1 MMRIVRGSIER
12 WLAVTLLTL
21 AIGLQVVEAT
31 GHWDRSLQDT
41 ADEAVIV
48 TLVLC
53 VGAALVV
60 AAVTRP
66 RISLSVIHAPVVI
79 RLAAAFECLS
89 SVGAAC
95 LASTS
100 PPLSLRI

>member
-1 MMRIVRGSIER
+1 MMRIVRGTIGT
-12 WLAVTLLTL
+12 WLAVTLLTV

-41 ADEAVIV
+41 TDEAVIV

-60 AAVTRP
+60 AAATRP

-79 RLAAAFECLS
+79 RLATATARLWP
-89 SVGAAC
+89 VGAAS
-95 LASTS
+95 ASNTS
-100 PPLSLRI
+100 PPLSLRV

>member
-1 MMRIVRGSIER
+1 MRIVRGTIER

-66 RISLSVIHAPVVI
+66 RISLALIHTLVVI
-79 RLAAAFECLS
+79 RLATAFECFC
-89 SVGAAC
+89 SVGAAS
-95 LASTS
+95 ASNTS
-100 PPLSLRI
+100 PPLSLRV

>member
-1 MMRIVRGSIER
+1 MMRIVRGTIGT

-31 GHWDRSLQDT
+31 GHWDRSFQDT

-60 AAVTRP
+60 AARTRP
-66 RISLSVIHAPVVI
+66 RITLSVIHAAVVL
-79 RLAAAFECLS
+79 RLATAFECLWS
-89 SVGAAC
+89 AGAAF
-95 LASTS
+95 ASNTS
-100 PPLSLRI
+100 PPLGLRV

>member
-1 MMRIVRGSIER
+1 MIRIVRGTIGTC
-12 WLAVTLLTL
+12 LAVTLLTL

-31 GHWDRSLQDT
+31 GQWDRSFQDT

-79 RLAAAFECLS
+79 RLAAAFECVS
-89 SVGAAC
+89 PVGAA
-95 LASTS
+95 SSNTS

>member
-1 MMRIVRGSIER
+1 MMRIVRGTIGT

-31 GHWDRSLQDT
+31 GHWDRSFQDA
-41 ADEAVIV
+41 ADEGVIV
-48 TLVLC
+48 TVVLC

-66 RISLSVIHAPVVI
+66 RITLSVIHTPVVI
-79 RLAAAFECLS
+79 RLAAALECFP
-89 SVGAAC
+89 SVGAASAC
-95 LASTS
+95 NTS

>member
-1 MMRIVRGSIER
+1 MMRFVRGTIGT

-21 AIGLQVVEAT
+21 VIGLQVVEAT
-31 GHWDRSLQDT
+31 GHWDRSFQDT

-53 VGAALVV
+53 VGGALVV
-60 AAVTRP
+60 AAATRP

-79 RLAAAFECLS
+79 RLATAFECFP
-89 SVGAAC
+89 SVGG
-95 LASTS
+95 ASSSNPS

>member
-1 MMRIVRGSIER
+1 MRIVRGTIGT
-12 WLAVTLLTL
+12 WLAITLLTL

-31 GHWDRSLQDT
+31 GHWDRSFEDT

-60 AAVTRP
+60 AARTRP
-66 RISLSVIHAPVVI
+66 RIALSVIHAPVVI
-79 RLAAAFECLS
+79 RLATPFERLS
-89 SVGAAC
+89 CAGAASLC
-95 LASTS
+95 NTS